1 MSYLFIRCLKVF
13 IFPFTFS
20 QQGFLSL
27 LKEKFSGG
35 SRGGHPPSVEA
46 AEQPPSLETSPSAT
60 PEMVRR
66 RVEAGTQDNNEIK
79 SSGSRRT
86 STPEIVRIR
95 TTEAAAV
102 GAAASTTQRFQ
113 ITKNRQKLHPKNCEI
128 DRSHLCLQQF
138 DKFLICSACN
148 HRKRK

>member
-1 MSYLFIRCLKVF
+1 MQQSLIIPPCSFIMSYLFIRCLKVF
-13 IFPFTFS
+13 IFPFYLS

-46 AEQPPSLETSPSAT
+46 AEQPQSLETSPSAT

-95 TTEAAAV
+95 TTEAA
-102 GAAASTTQRFQ
+102 STTQRFQ
-113 ITKNRQKLHPKNCEI
+113 IIKTRPKLHRKNCEI
-128 DRSHLCLQQF
+128 DRSQLCLQQF
-138 DKFLICSACN
+138 DEF
-148 HRKRK
+148 